1 MSARSSFFGHA
12 IATIDAI
19 TMTAETKVVSDY
31 CDHSVSRIHVVIVG
45 NQSPEIVAITGMK
58 KKNIIRM
65 QCVPV

>member
-1 MSARSSFFGHA
+1 
-12 IATIDAI
+12 
-19 TMTAETKVVSDY
+19 MTAETKVVSDY